1 MRDEIAVK
9 VTHTRDIGLIYR
21 TFDYIKRKLPISGLE
36 RIEEALNQ
44 LIENEMMHAFE
55 RPYEIALHVHFFVSS
70 HELRIDVEDA
80 GIPFDFSR
88 YLSEPIDGSADHSKG
103 FYRIYDLVDGFYF
116 QSLPNFGKRF
126 ILIHYFDRC
135 IDIKTNTVITP
146 SVDKESVLKNLVVRP
161 FIEGDGDGIA
171 KLIYRN
177 YEYTYY
183 KHLFYEPQQVRE
195 ANREGYVHSIV
206 AIYDDL
212 VIGHFALVK
221 NHYSNSAEIAVATVD
236 PRYKRMGIMN
246 KMFDV
251 VIAEAKALCFSAIWG
266 EAVMLHPYSQKA
278 NLSHGM
284 FETAIILGEVPSDM
298 TIERNLKHLQRSAAM
313 VAYLLFDTSPRRLRL
328 PTIYAKSIQKVY
340 RDAGLSTSGN
350 ALPYEP
356 RDPIEHRINA
366 LLNVGI
372 IRFEAVV
379 EEKIIVDALNELI
392 TEHCDMLYA
401 DLNLHRINEIDTLV
415 EILNR
420 HRFFYSGVM
429 FSYYDDED
437 YLRLQRKNSNQIEE
451 EQLVC
456 YSSNAEEMFRFI
468 KGDEKRIVK
477 RVNGKKSEA

>member
-1 MRDEIAVK
+1 MRDEIAIK

-21 TFDYIKRKLPISGLE
+21 TFDYIKHKLPISGLE

-103 FYRIYDLVDGFYF
+103 FYRIYDLVDGFF
-116 QSLPNFGKRF
+116 FESLPNFGKRF
-126 ILIHYFDRC
+126 ILVQHFDRC

-146 SVDKESVLKNLVVRP
+146 SIDKEEVLSKLVVRS
-161 FIEGDGDGIA
+161 FVEGDGDGIA

-183 KHLFYEPQQVRE
+183 KHLFYEPQKVRE
-195 ANREGYVHSIV
+195 ANRDGHVHSIV

-221 NHYSNSAEIAVATVD
+221 NHFSDTAEIAVATVD

-246 KMFDV
+246 RMFDAL
-251 VIAEAKALCFSAIWG
+251 IEEAKALDLRAIWG

-284 FETAIILGEVPSDM
+284 IETAIILGEVPSDM

-313 VAYLLFDTSPRRLRL
+313 VAYLLFDTTPRYLKL
-328 PTIYAKSIQKVY
+328 PATYEKNIQKVY
-340 RDAGLSTSGN
+340 EDAELDITSQP
-350 ALPYEP
+350 LPYEP
-356 RDPIEHRINA
+356 RDPIEHRVNT

-379 EEKIIVDALNELI
+379 DEKIIVDAINELI

-401 DLNLHRINEIDTLV
+401 DLNLHRIDDIDSLV

-429 FSYYDDED
+429 FAYYDNED

-456 YSSNAEEMFRFI
+456 YSANVKEMFRFI
-468 KGDEKRIVK
+468 KKDEKRVLEI
-477 RVNGKKSEA
+477 

>member
-21 TFDYIKRKLPISGLE
+21 TFDYIKHKLPVSGLE

-70 HELRIDVEDA
+70 HQLRIDVEDA
-80 GIPFDFSR
+80 GVPFDFSR
-88 YLSEPIDGSADHSKG
+88 YLSEPVDGSADHSKG

-116 QSLPNFGKRF
+116 KSLPNFGKRF
-126 ILIHYFDRC
+126 TLIQLFDRC
-135 IDIKTNTVITP
+135 IDIKSNSVITP
-146 SVDKESVLKNLVVRP
+146 SIDKAEVMKSLVVRS
-161 FIEGDGDGIA
+161 FTEGDGDGIA

-183 KHLFYEPQQVRE
+183 KHLFYEPHKVRE
-195 ANREGYVHSIV
+195 ANSSGKVHSIV

-212 VIGHFALVK
+212 IIGHFALVK
-221 NHYSNSAEIAVATVD
+221 NPYSQSAEIAVATVD

-246 KMFDV
+246 AMFDYL
-251 VIAEAKALCFSAIWG
+251 IEEAKKLGFKAIWG

-284 FETAIILGEVPSDM
+284 CETAIILGEVPSDM
-298 TIERNLKHLQRSAAM
+298 TIERDLKHLQRSAAM
-313 VAYLLFDTSPRRLRL
+313 VAYLLFDTAPRRLVL
-328 PTIYAKSIQKVY
+328 PERYAKNIRNVY
-340 RDAGLSTSGN
+340 EDARLSTSD
-350 ALPYEP
+350 APLPYEP
-356 RDPIEHRINA
+356 RDPIEHRVNS

-372 IRFEAVV
+372 IRFEALVN
-379 EEKIIVDALNELI
+379 EKIIIDAINELI

-401 DLNLHRINEIDTLV
+401 DINLHRIEAIDNLI

-429 FSYYDDED
+429 FAYYDNED
-437 YLRLQRKNSNQIEE
+437 YLRLQRKNSSQIEE

-456 YSSNAEEMFRFI
+456 YSENVKEMFRFI
-468 KGDEKRIVK
+468 KEDER
-477 RVNGKKSEA
+477 RVLPL